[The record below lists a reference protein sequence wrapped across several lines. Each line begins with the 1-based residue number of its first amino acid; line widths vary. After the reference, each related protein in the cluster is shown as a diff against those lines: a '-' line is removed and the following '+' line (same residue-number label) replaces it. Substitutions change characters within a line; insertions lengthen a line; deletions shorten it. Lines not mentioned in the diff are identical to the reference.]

1 MKGLLLCVLIVF
13 LVVLWHGCES
23 KRRMPK
29 GYKECLQ
36 PKHRRRRETRLERP
50 LERSLDS
57 NSDDDSDLEDD
68 PNIEY
73 EDVSEEEENRKE
85 KLMSVW
91 CNEDGGC
98 PRNCTCHKRT
108 HVCIPKRAE

>member
-68 PNIEY
+68 PH
-73 EDVSEEEENRKE
+73 
-85 KLMSVW
+85 

-98 PRNCTCHKRT
+98 PRNCTCHRRK
-108 HVCIPKRAE
+108 HVCIPKTAE

>member
-1 MKGLLLCVLIVF
+1 
-13 LVVLWHGCES
+13 
-23 KRRMPK
+23 MPK

-68 PNIEY
+68 PHTITSGANIIVCLVICQY
-73 EDVSEEEENRKE
+73 VRGRVGNVPPSV
-85 KLMSVW
+85 KLGEVTYS
-91 CNEDGGC
+91 GGISGKHQ
-98 PRNCTCHKRT
+98 CTLCQLYH
-108 HVCIPKRAE
+108 ISIQ